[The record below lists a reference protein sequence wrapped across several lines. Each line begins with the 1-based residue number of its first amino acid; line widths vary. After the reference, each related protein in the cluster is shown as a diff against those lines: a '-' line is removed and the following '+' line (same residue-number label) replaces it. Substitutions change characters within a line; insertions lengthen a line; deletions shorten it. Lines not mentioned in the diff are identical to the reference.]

1 MKRYLKKAVLSS
13 VSSSV
18 WAVVFVV
25 STIVLAAL
33 EKLDAF
39 GLTDLDK

>member
-1 MKRYLKKAVLSS
+1 VKRYLKKA

-33 EKLDAF
+33 EKLDEF